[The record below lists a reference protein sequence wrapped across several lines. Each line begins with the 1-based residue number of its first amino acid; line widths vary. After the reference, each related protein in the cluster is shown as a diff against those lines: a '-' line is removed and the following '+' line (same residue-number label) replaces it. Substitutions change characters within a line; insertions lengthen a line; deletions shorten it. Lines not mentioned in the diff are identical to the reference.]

1 MRRVE
6 VAAAVLLRE
15 GMQLTVEAL
24 QQHIGAKL
32 AAFKVP
38 SIIHIADTQLPRN
51 ASGKILKRDLRDA
64 LAERLGR
71 G

>member
-1 MRRVE
+1 MVKEGQTLE
-6 VAAAVLLRE
+6 VHEL
-15 GMQLTVEAL
+15 QLFV
-24 QQHIGAKL
+24 GARL

-38 SIIHIADTQLPRN
+38 TTVTVVTESLPRN

-64 LAERLGR
+64 LIEAG